1 LPYTTIAGF
10 FYEETVLVTAITCEV
25 HNARVEFGTAMPAKK
40 MRVEVF
46 DEEGNRYSITLEG
59 EVTKRKALC
68 LLDIV
73 ELLGTVHSDEPIRGS
88 RVNLSKYDKV
98 RAVIE
103 SGFRLRWFS
112 SRDIV
117 LAYEQEF
124 QEPVPLSTV
133 STYLARMVDR
143 GVLMKEGTVHN
154 LKYRMMPDLTQTRPK
169 MVGNR

>member
-1 LPYTTIAGF
+1 
-10 FYEETVLVTAITCEV
+10 
-25 HNARVEFGTAMPAKK
+25 MPAKK

-59 EVTKRKALC
+59 EVTKKKAMC

-73 ELLGTVHSDEPIRGS
+73 ELLGTVHSDEPPRESG
-88 RVNLSKYDKV
+88 VNRSKYDKV
-98 RAVIE
+98 TAVIK
-103 SGFRLRWFS
+103 SRFRLRWFS

-117 LAYEQEF
+117 SAYEQEF

-143 GVLMKEGTVHN
+143 GFLVKEGTIHN
-154 LKYRMMPDLTQTRPK
+154 LKYRMMPDLTQTGLKIVR
-169 MVGNR
+169 NR